1 MKSARGKEDLPTV
14 SWSSTSCQQL
24 PFPGSSFSST
34 PLPAQDLLILKETF
48 PPFPFHL
55 QIYWQRVLLAWGGGK
70 DRFLSHVHR
79 GLAWHKAT
87 PVTGEVA
94 LLAGA
99 QNCFLW
105 IFLPPNTDLRLLR
118 SLLNATHHSLLW
130 DRMPC
135 VNIRDCKMGEKIAY
149 QQIWLKLPNQPM
161 QRLFVD
167 WRGLVYVEA
176 QNIPEPLFTSLVLC
190 SPARYPALLI
200 RLEHHSWIRQT
211 DWPHS
216 IYKTNTVT
224 SVIPDVQT

>member
-1 MKSARGKEDLPTV
+1 MVQHKLPAIAISRVQLLQHPPPCPGPSHTERNL
-14 SWSSTSCQQL
+14 SSL
-24 PFPGSSFSST
+24 SFS
-34 PLPAQDLLILKETF
+34 L
-48 PPFPFHL
+48 
-55 QIYWQRVLLAWGGGK
+55 RNLLATCSSSLRGWKGQAPA
-70 DRFLSHVHR
+70 LSHVHR
-79 GLAWHKAT
+79 GLAWHRAT
-87 PVTGEVA
+87 LVTGEVA

-105 IFLPPNTDLRLLR
+105 IFLPPSTDLRLLC

-149 QQIWLKLPNQPM
+149 QQIWLNLPNQPM

-167 WRGLVYVEA
+167 WRGLVYAEA

-211 DWPHS
+211 DWSYS